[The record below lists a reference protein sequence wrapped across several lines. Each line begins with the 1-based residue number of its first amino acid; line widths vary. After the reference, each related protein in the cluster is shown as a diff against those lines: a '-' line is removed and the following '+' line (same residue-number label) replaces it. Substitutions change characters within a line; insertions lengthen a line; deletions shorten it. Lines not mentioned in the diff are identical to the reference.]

1 MWVERTS
8 QMCAPTGIRSL
19 LYSVLYAVTV
29 GSMALGP
36 ALAALLFVLHGNEWS
51 AVQLKRICVAGL
63 VRWNLCMSAIVI
75 RSSVV
80 TSSLHLLTTTCV
92 DLR

>member
-1 MWVERTS
+1 M
-8 QMCAPTGIRSL
+8 RSL

-51 AVQLKRICVAGL
+51 ATQLTRICVAGL
-63 VRWNLCMSAIVI
+63 VRGNAIYLQQYQGPHDA
-75 RSSVV
+75 V
-80 TSSLHLLTTTCV
+80 TAQCV
-92 DLR
+92 DCTMC